1 MKLWKRTLE
10 EESSLFNAAFISSHT
25 TRRLLQQN
33 PSIWQSS
40 SNRDLVRMLL
50 VRTGTA
56 HIGKINSHPIR
67 HAYFNYI
74 VALSVAVAITVFDNF
89 KPEDDQEV
97 VKQKVELCLAQS
109 NRSLLRFY
117 KTNIDCNCLD
127 ELTLQAESNPK
138 FGICRCC
145 SKQFDTSKLFL
156 CGGCKRVQFC
166 SIECQ
171 RQNWVDHKKE
181 CNGHCRKASM
191 RRINIVCEDTDSRS
205 SSSTCSIN
213 TG

>member
-1 MKLWKRTLE
+1 M
-10 EESSLFNAAFISSHT
+10 
-25 TRRLLQQN
+25 
-33 PSIWQSS
+33 
-40 SNRDLVRMLL
+40 
-50 VRTGTA
+50 
-56 HIGKINSHPIR
+56 
-67 HAYFNYI
+67 
-74 VALSVAVAITVFDNF
+74 FDNF
-89 KPEDDQEV
+89 KPEGDQEV
-97 VKQKVELCLAQS
+97 VRQKVEMCLAQS

-171 RQNWVDHKKE
+171 RQHWVDHKEE
-181 CNGHCRKASM
+181 CNGHCRKASSM